1 MFDLRALRYF
11 VAAYETGSI
20 TAAAR
25 RCSISQPS
33 ITAAIQN
40 LEAELGARLF
50 ERTRQGLAPTRDAEI
65 LHPRAS
71 ALLAEAAALHREFR
85 VRAPR
90 TLAIFIQPD
99 VGLRRVAPVLRTAY
113 ELVPDLVARL
123 VGERS
128 AADIQV
134 TAQGCHEADS
144 DFLPL
149 WTEPYAVLMPATH
162 PLRFRSH
169 IRLADLDGLPLIERP
184 HCALQA
190 RFEGGLATAGF
201 RPDIRATAAD
211 EEAVLVLVEMGVGL
225 AIAPASHAEG
235 ASGVIVRPLAPELAT
250 DRTVGL
256 AWRRGSG
263 HEDFCR
269 SLAAAAPAP
278 AYERRQAG

>member
-33 ITAAIQN
+33 ITAAIQG
-40 LEAELGARLF
+40 LEAELGTRLF
-50 ERTRQGLAPTRDAEI
+50 DRSRQGLAPTRDAEI
-65 LHPRAS
+65 LHVRAG
-71 ALLAEAAALHREFR
+71 ALLAEASALHREFR

-90 TLAIFIQPD
+90 TLSVFVQPD
-99 VGLRRVAPVLRTAY
+99 IGLRRFAPVLRTAY
-113 ELVPDLVARL
+113 DLVPDLVTRM

-134 TAQGCHEADS
+134 TAEACREAGS
-144 DFLPL
+144 DFIPL

-169 IRLADLDGLPLIERP
+169 IGLADLDGLPMIERP
-184 HCALQA
+184 NCALQA
-190 RFEGGLATAGF
+190 RFETGLSDLGV

-211 EEAVLVLVEMGVGL
+211 EDAVLVLVELGVGL

-235 ASGVIVRPLAPELAT
+235 APGVTVRPLAPEIAT

-256 AWRRGSG
+256 AWRKGAG
-263 HEDFCR
+263 HGDFCQR
-269 SLAAAAPAP
+269 LAAAVAEAPARD
-278 AYERRQAG
+278 RRQA